1 MNAVALPPELMALL
15 DVRQTIGVS
24 LAICGNLVIS
34 IGLALTKHAHNIN
47 QNRPTPLPYVKVP
60 LWWLGFLA
68 TVIGEIGNFAS
79 YGFTQASV
87 VAPLGAVS
95 VLANVFIA
103 TCWLGEGL
111 GARKVIGCGLC
122 IIGGFIIVMSR
133 PQSSVTLDID
143 TFIKHVQDRIFAI
156 YMVLL
161 TAVVLLL
168 VGFQDKYGHRHVAYY
183 VLLCSL
189 LGSVTVMACK
199 GVSTF
204 LNLWLS
210 GQSATPFNTPVFY
223 LIATVLAC
231 TAVLQVRY
239 LNEAMENF
247 GNMET
252 VPVYYVL
259 FTISTILGA
268 NILYKDFEDESENV
282 LTSVSPLLAPWPLQ
296 LSLSAELTDLE
307 DCAPNPGVKLLTSF
321 GRDKLN
327 SSSRPI
333 NGEAVEEAPAS
344 YTQCHRTL
352 ERQLDAATPS
362 AQLAAGI
369 IK

>member
-15 DVRQTIGVS
+15 DVRQTIGVT

-143 TFIKHVQDRIFAI
+143 TFIKNVQDRIFAI

-168 VGFQDKYGHRHVAYY
+168 VGFQDKYGHRY
-183 VLLCSL
+183 V
-189 LGSVTVMACK
+189 
-199 GVSTF
+199 F
-204 LNLWLS
+204 LLS
-210 GQSATPFNTPVFY
+210 GRNT
-223 LIATVLAC
+223 
-231 TAVLQVRY
+231 
-239 LNEAMENF
+239 
-247 GNMET
+247 
-252 VPVYYVL
+252 
-259 FTISTILGA
+259 S
-268 NILYKDFEDESENV
+268 
-282 LTSVSPLLAPWPLQ
+282 
-296 LSLSAELTDLE
+296 SLSV
-307 DCAPNPGVKLLTSF
+307 PS
-321 GRDKLN
+321 
-327 SSSRPI
+327 
-333 NGEAVEEAPAS
+333 
-344 YTQCHRTL
+344 TQCWW
-352 ERQLDAATPS
+352 
-362 AQLAAGI
+362 
-369 IK
+369 